1 MHAADRDR
9 DKNADTGHGGARNRG
24 PAAAGGGNPLHALRG
39 LQGSAGNAAVVQF
52 LRRAGHSG
60 EQEQEQE
67 QHRHGA
73 GCGHGTE
80 QPRVQRSAVQ
90 RSAVHDVLREGGRP
104 LDDATRTDMEARLG
118 ADFSDVRI
126 HTGGAAKASAADLGA
141 RAYTS
146 GSHVVIGEGGADK
159 HTLAHELTHV
169 IQQRKGPVAGT
180 DHGNG
185 LRVSDPSD
193 RFEREAEANAT
204 RALSGSVPVSRAV
217 QRPGAA
223 AAPGPAG
230 DARTGG
236 VPQVQRMEAI
246 KKQLSAA
253 ASIFGLRQDEVS
265 PGAPRQTAAKHI
277 RDELKARGLE
287 GQDTVGARVA
297 DAIDGIKTVA
307 GEHGARDIHSVF
319 TRAELAELYAIPSND
334 PRAKEAHE
342 RIAAMEYA
350 YWTAQHQ
357 ANPTRG
363 TQIAIGVDVQTRV
376 GLQQTVGGT
385 TAYMRQFQE
394 AFRRDMENR

>member
-1 MHAADRDR
+1 MHAPDRDRDR
-9 DKNADTGHGGARNRG
+9 DKNAGTRQGGRTQNRS
-24 PAAAGGGNPLHALRG
+24 PAPAGGGSPLHSLHG
-39 LQGSAGNAAVVQF
+39 LQGTAGNAAVVQF

-60 EQEQEQE
+60 EQERHQ
-67 QHRHGA
+67 HGA

-80 QPRVQRSAVQ
+80 QPQVQ
-90 RSAVHDVLREGGRP
+90 RSAVHNVLREGGRP
-104 LDDATRTDMEARLG
+104 LDNATRTDMEARLG

-126 HTGGAAKASAADLGA
+126 HTGGAARASAADLGA

-146 GSHVVIGEGGADK
+146 GSHVVIGDGGADK

-204 RALSGSVPVSRAV
+204 RALSGGVPVDRAV
-217 QRPGAA
+217 QRAAGAA
-223 AAPGPAG
+223 HT
-230 DARTGG
+230 DG
-236 VPQVQRMEAI
+236 VPQVQRMQTI
-246 KKQLSAA
+246 KKQFSAA
-253 ASIFGLRQDEVS
+253 ASIFGLRRDEVS

-277 RDELKARGLE
+277 RDQLKALGLE
-287 GQDTVGARVA
+287 GEDTVGARVA

-307 GEHGARDIHSVF
+307 GEHGARDIHTVF
-319 TRAELAELYAIPSND
+319 TQAELTALYAIRSDD
-334 PRAKEAHE
+334 PRAEDAHKT
-342 RIAAMEYA
+342 IASTELA
-350 YWTAQHQ
+350 YWTAQHN

-376 GLQQTVGGT
+376 GLQKTVGGT
-385 TAYMRQFQE
+385 TAFMRQFQD
-394 AFRRDMENR
+394 AFRRDAENR

>member
-9 DKNADTGHGGARNRG
+9 DQNARARQGRL
-24 PAAAGGGNPLHALRG
+24 PDRSPAAGGRTPLPTLAG
-39 LQGSAGNAAVVQF
+39 LQATAGNAAVVQF
-52 LRRAGHSG
+52 LRGAGHSPA
-60 EQEQEQE
+60 QE

-73 GCGHGTE
+73 GCGHAAQ
-80 QPRVQRSAVQ
+80 QPHIQ
-90 RSAVHDVLREGGRP
+90 RSAVHDVLRGGGRP

-126 HTGGAAKASAADLGA
+126 HTGAAARASAADLGA

-204 RALSGSVPVSRAV
+204 RAMATT
-217 QRPGAA
+217 
-223 AAPGPAG
+223 PGPAPHAQRSPATTATVG
-230 DARTGG
+230 TGE
-236 VPQVQRMEAI
+236 VAPVQRMETI

-253 ASIFGLRQDEVS
+253 TSIFGLRRDEVA
-265 PGAPRQTAAKHI
+265 PGAPRQVAAKHI
-277 RDELKARGLE
+277 RDQLKALGLE
-287 GQDTVGARVA
+287 GEDTVGARVA

-319 TRAELAELYAIPSND
+319 TRAELTALYAIRSDD
-334 PRAKEAHE
+334 PRADQAHE
-342 RIAAMEYA
+342 AIAAMEYA
-350 YWTAQHQ
+350 YWTAQHK

-363 TQIAIGVDVQTRV
+363 TQIAVGVDVQTRV
-376 GLQQTVGGT
+376 GLQKTVGGT
-385 TAYMRQFQE
+385 TQFMRQFQE
-394 AFRRDMENR
+394 AFRRDADGH

>member
-9 DKNADTGHGGARNRG
+9 DKNAEAGHGRIPGRG
-24 PAAAGGGNPLHALRG
+24 PAAAGAGTPLHALHG
-39 LQGSAGNAAVVQF
+39 LQGTAGNAAVVQF
-52 LRRAGHSG
+52 LRGSAGSPAR
-60 EQEQEQE
+60 E

-80 QPRVQRSAVQ
+80 QQPQVQ
-90 RSAVHDVLREGGRP
+90 RSAVHEVLRGGGRP

-146 GSHVVIGEGGADK
+146 GSHVVIGEGGGDK

-204 RALSGSVPVSRAV
+204 RALSGSAPAGRAV
-217 QRPGAA
+217 QRAGAG

-230 DARTGG
+230 TVRTDG

-246 KKQLSAA
+246 KKQISAA

-265 PGAPRQTAAKHI
+265 PGAPRQKAAKHI

-287 GQDTVGARVA
+287 GQDTVGSRVA

-363 TQIAIGVDVQTRV
+363 TQIAVGVDVQTRV

-394 AFRRDMENR
+394 AFRKDMENR

>member
-1 MHAADRDR
+1 M
-9 DKNADTGHGGARNRG
+9 
-24 PAAAGGGNPLHALRG
+24 
-39 LQGSAGNAAVVQF
+39 QF
-52 LRRAGHSG
+52 LRRSGRSG
-60 EQEQEQE
+60 EQEE
-67 QHRHGA
+67 HRHGA

-80 QPRVQRSAVQ
+80 QPQVQ

-146 GSHVVIGEGGADK
+146 GSHVVIGEGGADR

-217 QRPGAA
+217 QRAGAGT
-223 AAPGPAG
+223 GPAG
-230 DARTGG
+230 EARTDG

-246 KKQLSAA
+246 RKQFSAA
-253 ASIFGLRQDEVS
+253 ASIFGLRRDEVS

-277 RDELKARGLE
+277 RDQLKERGLE
-287 GQDTVGARVA
+287 GEDTVGARVA

-319 TRAELAELYAIPSND
+319 TRAELTELYAIPSND
-334 PRAKEAHE
+334 PRADQAHA
-342 RIAAMEYA
+342 RIAAIEYA
-350 YWTAQHQ
+350 YWSAQH
-357 ANPTRG
+357 AARPTRG
-363 TQIAIGVDVQTRV
+363 TQIAVGVDVQTRV
-376 GLQQTVGGT
+376 GLQKTVGGT
-385 TAYMRQFQE
+385 TAYMRQFQK
-394 AFRRDMENR
+394 AFREDMENG